1 MRRLIITMA
10 AGLAVLFVQAVGY
23 AAVDAK
29 SAQAATKEH
38 GCLNC
43 HDIDKKKM
51 GPAYKDVSAKFKGKT
66 LQDATSAMKASAVH
80 KSALGKTSDQDLK
93 LMLEWVLSL

>member
-1 MRRLIITMA
+1 MKRLGITIA
-10 AGLAVLFVQAVGY
+10 AGLTALFIQNVGY

-29 SAQAATKEH
+29 AAQAAAKEH

-43 HDIDKKKM
+43 HEADKKKI

-66 LQDATSAMKASAVH
+66 LQDAMAGMKANAVH
-80 KSALGKTSDQDLK
+80 KGSLGKTNDEQLK
-93 LMLEWVLSL
+93 TILEWVLAL

>member
-10 AGLAVLFVQAVGY
+10 AGLAALSFQAAGY

-29 SAQAATKEH
+29 AAQSAAKEN

-43 HDIDKKKM
+43 HDIDKKKI
-51 GPAYKDVSAKFKGKT
+51 GPAYKDVSAKFKGKS

-80 KSALGKTSDQDLK
+80 KGALGKTNDQDLK
-93 LMLEWVLSL
+93 LMMEWILSL